1 MRRNLRSYGNSPSA
15 PGPEG
20 SPPQRGTQGD
30 SGLRSPRF
38 IAGTS
43 LVLALIAVAVAI
55 AALVLALDADSNED
69 VAAEVPM
76 VGPAVYTVDVVDR
89 AVRYYQEHGWA
100 EAAEYY
106 LTPWSVDGTWHVF
119 MVNPEDRIVASQ
131 DQGLLGHSIRSLGR
145 DYRGNSWGDIEIPE
159 SGRWVRSHAWHPV
172 TGWPTISHTWVVR
185 HDGFV
190 FGSAWYE

>member
-1 MRRNLRSYGNSPSA
+1 M
-15 PGPEG
+15 
-20 SPPQRGTQGD
+20 
-30 SGLRSPRF
+30 
-38 IAGTS
+38 S

-55 AALVLALDADSNED
+55 TALVVALDANSPED
-69 VAAEVPM
+69 VADRATPN
-76 VGPAVYTVDVVDR
+76 PNAYTVDVVDR
-89 AVRYYQEHGWA
+89 AILYYQEHGWA

-119 MVNPEDRIVASQ
+119 MVNPEDRFVASQ
-131 DQGLLGHSIRSLGR
+131 DQALLGHSIRSLGR

-159 SGRWVRSHAWHPV
+159 SGRWVHAHAWHPV

-185 HDGFV
+185 YEGFV